1 MARYLG
7 PREKLERRLGE
18 KLGLKGERSNS
29 PKSALVRRP
38 YPPGQHGSGRRRPA
52 KLSEFAVQLRSKQK
66 VRYMYRL
73 MEKPFKAYVK
83 TALANR
89 KQSPYETV
97 LKSLESRLDNVV
109 YRAGFAQSRD
119 QARQIVGHGH
129 ITVDGK
135 RVKTPSYVVRVG
147 QVIGVREQS
156 LTSPYFSTLM
166 PRWYATH
173 TPPSWIETDKTKPL
187 ATVKG
192 SPKADE
198 SGVQTTDLQGIIEY
212 YSR

>member
-1 MARYLG
+1 MARYTG

-18 KLGLKGERSNS
+18 KIGLKGEHSSS

-38 YPPGQHGSGRRRPA
+38 YPPGQHGSGRRPR
-52 KLSEFAVQLRSKQK
+52 KLSEFGQQLRSKQK

-73 MEKPFKAYVK
+73 MEKPFKAYIK
-83 TALANR
+83 KALTNK

-97 LKSLESRLDNVV
+97 LRMLELRLDNVV

-129 ITVDGK
+129 ITLNGK
-135 RVKTPSYVVRVG
+135 RAKTPSIAVKVG
-147 QVIGVREQS
+147 DIVGIRERS
-156 LTSPYFSTLM
+156 MSSPYFGILM
-166 PRWYATH
+166 PRWFADH
-173 TPPSWIETDKTKPL
+173 VAPSWISLDKQQPT

-192 SPKADE
+192 SPTADE
-198 SGVQTTDLQGIIEY
+198 SGIQLPDLQAIIEY

>member
-1 MARYLG
+1 MARYTG

-38 YPPGQHGSGRRRPA
+38 YPPGQHGTGRRPR
-52 KLSEFAVQLRSKQK
+52 KLSEFGLQLKSKQK

-73 MEKPFKAYVK
+73 MEKPFKAYIK
-83 TALANR
+83 KALSNK
-89 KQSPYETV
+89 KQSPYEMVIRV
-97 LKSLESRLDNVV
+97 LELRLDNVV
-109 YRAGFAQSRD
+109 YRAGLAQSRD

-129 ITVDGK
+129 ITLNGK
-135 RVKTPSYVVRVG
+135 RAKTPSIAVKVG
-147 QVIGVREQS
+147 DIIGIREQS
-156 LTSPYFSTLM
+156 KVLPYFATLM
-166 PRWYATH
+166 PRWFAEH
-173 TPPSWIETDKTKPL
+173 TAPSWLSLDKTKPE

-192 SPKADE
+192 SPTADE
-198 SGVQTTDLQGIIEY
+198 SGIQLPDLQAIIEY